1 MQRKALGRGLEA
13 LIPKTKILSDSS
25 GIMQVPVEN
34 IFPGKMQPRKDFD
47 EKSLKELAASI
58 KEKGILQPPIV
69 QNNKN
74 GGYELIAGERRWRAA
89 QIAGLDK
96 IPVIIK
102 ELSASE
108 ALEVA
113 LIENIQRKDLNPIEE
128 ASVYKRLIDDFNL
141 TQEVLSKRVGKD
153 RSSLANYLRLLKL
166 PQPIKQDLVNGALSM
181 GHARALLALIFPG
194 KLFEIR
200 NSVVKKGLSVRETEA
215 LVNRMNNPPKKPGKK
230 PKDIFIADL
239 ENKLQKSFG
248 TRVKIKTSNK
258 GGKIEISFF
267 SNNDLN
273 RIIKMIS

>member
-1 MQRKALGRGLEA
+1 
-13 LIPKTKILSDSS
+13 
-25 GIMQVPVEN
+25 MQVPVES

-47 EKSLKELAASI
+47 EKSLKDLALSI

-69 QNNKN
+69 QSKN
-74 GGYELIAGERRWRAA
+74 GGYEMIAGERRWRAA
-89 QIAGLDK
+89 QMAGLNK

-102 ELSASE
+102 DLSGSE

-141 TQEVLSKRVGKD
+141 TQEALSKRVGKD

-166 PQPIKQDLVNGALSM
+166 PPLIKQDLVNGTLSM
-181 GHARALLALIFPG
+181 GHARALLALIFPA

-200 NSVVKKGLSVRETEA
+200 NSVVKKGFSVRETEA
-215 LVNRMNNPPKKPGKK
+215 LVNRMNNPQKKPIKK
-230 PKDIFIADL
+230 SKNIFIVDL

-248 TRVKIKTSNK
+248 TRVKIKTYSK
-258 GGKIEISFF
+258 GGKFEISFL
-267 SNNDLN
+267 SNNDLD
-273 RIIKMIS
+273 RIIKIIS

>member
-13 LIPKTKILSDSS
+13 LIPKTKNLTDSS
-25 GIMQVPVEN
+25 GIMQVPIED

-47 EKSLKELAASI
+47 EKSLKDLASSI

-69 QNNKN
+69 QSKN
-74 GGYELIAGERRWRAA
+74 DGYELIAGERRWRAA
-89 QIAGLDK
+89 QIAGLSK

-102 ELSASE
+102 DLSGSE

-141 TQEVLSKRVGKD
+141 TQETLSKRVGKD

-166 PQPIKQDLVNGALSM
+166 PRLIKQDLVNGALSM
-181 GHARALLALIFPG
+181 GHARALLALFLPG
-194 KLFEIR
+194 KLFEVR
-200 NSVVKKGLSVRETEA
+200 DSVVKKGLSVRATEA
-215 LVNRMNNPPKKPGKK
+215 LIKRMNNPQKKPDKK
-230 PKDIFIADL
+230 SKNVFIVDL

-273 RIIKMIS
+273 RIIKIIS

>member
-1 MQRKALGRGLEA
+1 
-13 LIPKTKILSDSS
+13 
-25 GIMQVPVEN
+25 MQVPIEE
-34 IFPGKMQPRKDFD
+34 ISPGKMQPRKDFD
-47 EKSLKELAASI
+47 EKNLKDLALSI

-69 QNNKN
+69 QSKN
-74 GGYELIAGERRWRAA
+74 GGYEIIAGERRWRAA
-89 QIAGLDK
+89 QIAGLNK

-102 ELSASE
+102 DLSASD

-128 ASVYKRLIDDFNL
+128 ASAYKRLIDDYKL
-141 TQEVLSKRVGKD
+141 TQETLSKKVGKD

-166 PQPIKQDLVNGALSM
+166 PQLIKQDLVNGTLSM
-181 GHARALLALIFPG
+181 GHARALLALLVQE
-194 KLFEIR
+194 KLLEIR
-200 NSVVKKGLSVRETEA
+200 NSIVKKRLSVRETEA
-215 LVNRMNNPPKKPGKK
+215 LINKTNNHKKKPDKK
-230 PKDIFIADL
+230 SKNIFIADL

-248 TRVKIKTSNK
+248 TRVNIKTSNK

>member
-1 MQRKALGRGLEA
+1 
-13 LIPKTKILSDSS
+13 
-25 GIMQVPVEN
+25 MQVPIED

-47 EKSLKELAASI
+47 EKSLKDLASSI

-69 QNNKN
+69 QSKN
-74 GGYELIAGERRWRAA
+74 GKYELITGERRWRAA
-89 QIAGLDK
+89 QIAGFNK

-102 ELSASE
+102 DLSHSE

-141 TQEVLSKRVGKD
+141 TQETLSKRVGKD

-166 PQPIKQDLVNGALSM
+166 PQLIKQDLVNGTLSM
-181 GHARALLALIFPG
+181 GHARALLALFFPG
-194 KLFEIR
+194 KLFEVR
-200 NSVVKKGLSVRETEA
+200 NSVVKKGLSVRATEA
-215 LVNRMNNPPKKPGKK
+215 LIKRMNNPQKKPDKK
-230 PKDIFIADL
+230 SKNVFIVDL

-273 RIIKMIS
+273 RIIKIIS

>member
-1 MQRKALGRGLEA
+1 
-13 LIPKTKILSDSS
+13 
-25 GIMQVPVEN
+25 MQVPIED

-47 EKSLKELAASI
+47 EKSLKDLASSI

-69 QNNKN
+69 QSKN

-89 QIAGLDK
+89 QIAGLNK

-102 ELSASE
+102 DLSGSE

-141 TQEVLSKRVGKD
+141 TQETLSKRVGKD

-166 PQPIKQDLVNGALSM
+166 PQLIKQDLVNGALSM
-181 GHARALLALIFPG
+181 GHARALLALFLPG
-194 KLFEIR
+194 KLFEVR
-200 NSVVKKGLSVRETEA
+200 DSVVKKGLSVRATEA
-215 LVNRMNNPPKKPGKK
+215 LIKRMNNPQKKPDKK
-230 PKDIFIADL
+230 SKNVFIVDL

-273 RIIKMIS
+273 RIIKIIS

>member
-13 LIPKTKILSDSS
+13 LIPKTKNLTDSS
-25 GIMQVPVEN
+25 GIMQVPIED

-47 EKSLKELAASI
+47 EKSLKDLASSI

-69 QNNKN
+69 QSKDS
-74 GGYELIAGERRWRAA
+74 GYELIAGERRWRAA
-89 QIAGLDK
+89 QIAGLSK

-102 ELSASE
+102 DLSGSE

-141 TQEVLSKRVGKD
+141 TQETLSKRVGKD

-166 PQPIKQDLVNGALSM
+166 PQLIKQDLVNGTISM
-181 GHARALLALIFPG
+181 GHARALLALFFPG
-194 KLFEIR
+194 KLFEVR
-200 NSVVKKGLSVRETEA
+200 NSVVKKGMSVRATEA
-215 LVNRMNNPPKKPGKK
+215 LIKRMNNPQKKPDKK
-230 PKDIFIADL
+230 SKNVFIVDL

-258 GGKIEISFF
+258 GG
-267 SNNDLN
+267 
-273 RIIKMIS
+273 

>member
-13 LIPKTKILSDSS
+13 LIPKTKNLTDSS
-25 GIMQVPVEN
+25 GIMQVPIED

-47 EKSLKELAASI
+47 EKSLKDLASSI

-69 QNNKN
+69 QSKN
-74 GGYELIAGERRWRAA
+74 GKYELIAGERRWRAA
-89 QIAGLDK
+89 QIAGFNK

-102 ELSASE
+102 DLSHSE

-141 TQEVLSKRVGKD
+141 TQETLSKRVGKD

-166 PQPIKQDLVNGALSM
+166 PQLIKQDLVNGTISM
-181 GHARALLALIFPG
+181 GHARALLALFFPG
-194 KLFEIR
+194 KLFEVR
-200 NSVVKKGLSVRETEA
+200 NSVVKKGMSVRATEA
-215 LVNRMNNPPKKPGKK
+215 LIKRMNNPQKKSDKK
-230 PKDIFIADL
+230 SKNVFILDL

-273 RIIKMIS
+273 RIIKIIS

>member
-13 LIPKTKILSDSS
+13 LIPKTKKLTDSS
-25 GIMQVPVEN
+25 GIMQVPIED

-47 EKSLKELAASI
+47 EKSLKDLASSI

-69 QNNKN
+69 QSKN
-74 GGYELIAGERRWRAA
+74 DGYELIAGERRWRAA
-89 QIAGLDK
+89 QIAGLSK

-102 ELSASE
+102 DLSGSE

-141 TQEVLSKRVGKD
+141 TQETLSKRVGKD

-166 PQPIKQDLVNGALSM
+166 PRLIKQDLVNGALSM
-181 GHARALLALIFPG
+181 GHARALLALFLPG
-194 KLFEIR
+194 KLFEVR
-200 NSVVKKGLSVRETEA
+200 DSVVKKGLSVRATEA
-215 LVNRMNNPPKKPGKK
+215 LIKRMNNPQKKPDKK
-230 PKDIFIADL
+230 SKNVFIVDL

-273 RIIKMIS
+273 RIIKIIS

>member
-13 LIPKTKILSDSS
+13 LIPKTKNLTDSS
-25 GIMQVPVEN
+25 GIMQVPIED

-47 EKSLKELAASI
+47 EKSLKDLASSI

-69 QNNKN
+69 QSKN
-74 GGYELIAGERRWRAA
+74 DGYELIAGERRWRAA
-89 QIAGLDK
+89 QIAGLNK

-102 ELSASE
+102 DLSGSE

-141 TQEVLSKRVGKD
+141 TQETLSKRVGKD

-166 PQPIKQDLVNGALSM
+166 PRLIKQDLVNGALSM
-181 GHARALLALIFPG
+181 GHARALLALFLPG
-194 KLFEIR
+194 KLFEVR
-200 NSVVKKGLSVRETEA
+200 DSVVKKGLSVRATEA
-215 LVNRMNNPPKKPGKK
+215 LIKRMNNPQKKPDKK
-230 PKDIFIADL
+230 SKNVFIVDL

-273 RIIKMIS
+273 RIIKIIS

>member
-13 LIPKTKILSDSS
+13 LIPKTKNLTDSS
-25 GIMQVPVEN
+25 GIMQVPIEDV
-34 IFPGKMQPRKDFD
+34 FPGKMQPRKDFD
-47 EKSLKELAASI
+47 EKSLKDLALSI

-69 QNNKN
+69 QSKN
-74 GGYELIAGERRWRAA
+74 GGYELIVGERRWRAA
-89 QIAGLDK
+89 QIAGLNK

-102 ELSASE
+102 ELSDSE
-108 ALEVA
+108 TLEVA

-141 TQEVLSKRVGKD
+141 TQETLSKRVGKD

-166 PQPIKQDLVNGALSM
+166 PPLIKQDLINSTLSM
-181 GHARALLALIFPG
+181 GHARALLALNFPD
-194 KLFEIR
+194 KLIEVR
-200 NSVVKKGLSVRETEA
+200 NSVVKKGLSVRKIEA
-215 LVNRMNNPPKKPGKK
+215 LINRINNPKKKPDKK
-230 PKDIFIADL
+230 SKNIFLADL

-258 GGKIEISFF
+258 GGKVEISFF

>member
-1 MQRKALGRGLEA
+1 
-13 LIPKTKILSDSS
+13 
-25 GIMQVPVEN
+25 MQVPIED
-34 IFPGKMQPRKDFD
+34 IFPGKMQPRKNFD
-47 EKSLKELAASI
+47 EKSLKDLALSI

-69 QNNKN
+69 QSKN

-89 QIAGLDK
+89 QIAGLNK

-102 ELSASE
+102 DLSASE
-108 ALEVA
+108 TLEVA
-113 LIENIQRKDLNPIEE
+113 LIENIQREDLNPIEE

-141 TQEVLSKRVGKD
+141 TQETLSKRVGKD

-166 PQPIKQDLVNGALSM
+166 PQQIKQDLINGTLSM
-181 GHARALLALIFPG
+181 GHARALLALNFPD

-200 NSVVKKGLSVRETEA
+200 NSIVKKGLSVRQTEA
-215 LVNRMNNPPKKPGKK
+215 SISSINNHKKKPDKK
-230 PKDIFIADL
+230 SKDIFIVDL

-248 TRVKIKTSNK
+248 TRVKINTSNK

>member
-13 LIPKTKILSDSS
+13 LIPKTKNLTDSS
-25 GIMQVPVEN
+25 GIIQVPIED

-47 EKSLKELAASI
+47 EKSLKDLASSI

-69 QNNKN
+69 QSKN
-74 GGYELIAGERRWRAA
+74 DGYELIAGERRWRAA
-89 QIAGLDK
+89 QIAGLSK

-102 ELSASE
+102 DLSGSE

-141 TQEVLSKRVGKD
+141 TQETLSKRVGKD

-166 PQPIKQDLVNGALSM
+166 PQLIKQDLVNGTLSM
-181 GHARALLALIFPG
+181 GHARALLALFFPG
-194 KLFEIR
+194 KLFEVR
-200 NSVVKKGLSVRETEA
+200 NSVVKKGLSVRATEA
-215 LVNRMNNPPKKPGKK
+215 LIKRMNNPQKKPDKK
-230 PKDIFIADL
+230 SKNIFIVDL
-239 ENKLQKSFG
+239 ENKLQKFFG

-273 RIIKMIS
+273 RIIKIIS

>member
-13 LIPKTKILSDSS
+13 LIPKTKNLTDSS
-25 GIMQVPVEN
+25 GIMQVPTED

-47 EKSLKELAASI
+47 EKSLKDLASSI
-58 KEKGILQPPIV
+58 EEKGILQPPIV
-69 QNNKN
+69 QSKDS
-74 GGYELIAGERRWRAA
+74 GYELIAGERRWRAA
-89 QIAGLDK
+89 QIAGLNK

-102 ELSASE
+102 DLSGSE

-141 TQEVLSKRVGKD
+141 TQETLSKRVGKD

-166 PQPIKQDLVNGALSM
+166 PRLIKQDLVNGALSM
-181 GHARALLALIFPG
+181 GHARALLALFLPG
-194 KLFEIR
+194 KLFEVR
-200 NSVVKKGLSVRETEA
+200 DSVVKKGLSVRATEA
-215 LVNRMNNPPKKPGKK
+215 LIKRMNNPQKKPDKK
-230 PKDIFIADL
+230 SKNVFIVDL

-273 RIIKMIS
+273 RIIKIIS

>member
-1 MQRKALGRGLEA
+1 
-13 LIPKTKILSDSS
+13 
-25 GIMQVPVEN
+25 MQVPIED

-47 EKSLKELAASI
+47 EKSLKDLASSI

-69 QNNKN
+69 QSKN
-74 GGYELIAGERRWRAA
+74 DGYELIAGERRWRAA
-89 QIAGLDK
+89 QIAGLSK

-102 ELSASE
+102 DLSGSE

-141 TQEVLSKRVGKD
+141 TQETLSKRVGKD

-166 PQPIKQDLVNGALSM
+166 PRLIKQDLVNGTLSM
-181 GHARALLALIFPG
+181 GHARALLALFFPG
-194 KLFEIR
+194 KLFEVR
-200 NSVVKKGLSVRETEA
+200 NSVVKKGLSVRATEA
-215 LVNRMNNPPKKPGKK
+215 LIKRMNNPQKKPDKK
-230 PKDIFIADL
+230 SKNVFIVDL

-273 RIIKMIS
+273 RIIKIIS

>member
-13 LIPKTKILSDSS
+13 LIPKTKNLTDSS
-25 GIMQVPVEN
+25 GIIQVPIED
-34 IFPGKMQPRKDFD
+34 ISPGKMQPRKDFD
-47 EKSLKELAASI
+47 EKSLKDLASSI

-69 QNNKN
+69 QSKN
-74 GGYELIAGERRWRAA
+74 GKYELIAGERRWRAA
-89 QIAGLDK
+89 QIAGLNK

-102 ELSASE
+102 DLSDSE
-108 ALEVA
+108 ALEIA

-141 TQEVLSKRVGKD
+141 TQETLSKRVGKD

-166 PQPIKQDLVNGALSM
+166 PRLIKQDLVNGALSM
-181 GHARALLALIFPG
+181 GHARALLALFLPG
-194 KLFEIR
+194 KLFEVR
-200 NSVVKKGLSVRETEA
+200 DSVVKKGLSVRATEA
-215 LVNRMNNPPKKPGKK
+215 LINRINNPQKKPDKK
-230 PKDIFIADL
+230 SKNVFIVDL

-248 TRVKIKTSNK
+248 TRVKIKASKK

-273 RIIKMIS
+273 RIIKIIS

>member
-1 MQRKALGRGLEA
+1 
-13 LIPKTKILSDSS
+13 
-25 GIMQVPVEN
+25 MQVPIEEV
-34 IFPGKMQPRKDFD
+34 FPGKMQPRKDFG
-47 EKSLKELAASI
+47 EKSLKDLAASI
-58 KEKGILQPPIV
+58 KEKGVLQPPIV

-102 ELSASE
+102 DLSGLE

-128 ASVYKRLIDDFNL
+128 ASVYKRLLDDFNL
-141 TQEVLSKRVGKD
+141 TQETLSKRVGKD

-166 PQPIKQDLVNGALSM
+166 PQPIKQDLVNGTLSM
-181 GHARALLALIFPG
+181 GHARALLALILPD
-194 KLFEIR
+194 KLLEIR

-215 LVNRMNNPPKKPGKK
+215 LIKRINNPQKKPDKK
-230 PKDIFIADL
+230 SKNIFIADL

>member
-13 LIPKTKILSDSS
+13 LIPKTKNLTDSS
-25 GIMQVPVEN
+25 GIMQVPIED

-47 EKSLKELAASI
+47 EKSLKDLASSI

-69 QNNKN
+69 QSKN
-74 GGYELIAGERRWRAA
+74 DGYELIAGERRWRAA
-89 QIAGLDK
+89 QIAGLSK

-102 ELSASE
+102 DLSGSE

-141 TQEVLSKRVGKD
+141 TQETLSKRLGKD

-166 PQPIKQDLVNGALSM
+166 PQLIKQDLVNGTLSM
-181 GHARALLALIFPG
+181 GHARALLALFFPG
-194 KLFEIR
+194 KLFEVR
-200 NSVVKKGLSVRETEA
+200 NSVVKKGLSVRATEA
-215 LVNRMNNPPKKPGKK
+215 LIKRMNNPQKKPDKK
-230 PKDIFIADL
+230 SKNVFIVDL

-273 RIIKMIS
+273 RIIKIIS